1 MWKTF
6 DKYFETKK
14 KIHSPCFQ
22 VVGSLITVMITGLLK
37 DIKEK
42 RKKESRLC
50 NSVHSMGF
58 LCFLLKAHP
67 YDLVIN

>member
-6 DKYFETKK
+6 DKYFKTKK
-14 KIHSPCFQ
+14 YSPCFQ
-22 VVGSLITVMITGLLK
+22 VVGSLITAMITGLLK

-42 RKKESRLC
+42 RKKESRLF

-58 LCFLLKAHP
+58 LCFLLKH
-67 YDLVIN
+67 IHMI